1 MLRRYLP
8 QLVITPGVLL
18 VTAGVYGFIAF
29 TAAISLT
36 DSKILPS
43 YNFVGLRNYENL
55 FVLKA
60 WDIALANLVVFSLL
74 YIVICC
80 ALGLVLAI
88 LIDQKIRAESV
99 FRSIYLYPMALSFI
113 VTGTAWKWFL
123 DPGIGL
129 ESVMV
134 QIGWE
139 SFRFDWIKNRE
150 YALYT
155 IVVAAVWQTVGF
167 AMALFLAGLR
177 GIDSEI
183 LKAARVDGANKLQL
197 YWRIVIPQLG
207 YTFISVLV
215 ILVFNAI
222 RTYDL
227 VVVMT
232 SGGPGRATWLP
243 SFFMYQYTF
252 TRNQMG
258 IGAASAIMML
268 ALIAIFVVPY
278 FWWELK
284 GQGKPGRGHTN
295 EPKN

>member
-1 MLRRYLP
+1 MLKRYLP

-29 TAAISLT
+29 TAAISFT

-43 YNFVGLRNYENL
+43 YNFVGTRNYENL
-55 FVLKA
+55 FALKA
-60 WDIALANLVVFSLL
+60 WDIALGNLVVFSLL
-74 YIVICC
+74 YITICC
-80 ALGLVLAI
+80 ALGLLLAI
-88 LIDQKIRAESV
+88 LIDQKIRAEAV
-99 FRSIYLYPMALSFI
+99 FRSIYLYPMAVSFI

-129 ESVMV
+129 ESVMI
-134 QIGWE
+134 QLGWE
-139 SFRFDWIKNRE
+139 SFEFDWIKNRE

-155 IVVAAVWQTVGF
+155 IVIAAVWQTVGF

-177 GIDSEI
+177 GIDSEM
-183 LKAARVDGANKLQL
+183 LKAARVDGANKIQL
-197 YWRIVIPQLG
+197 YSRIIIPQLG
-207 YTFISVLV
+207 YTFVSVMV

-243 SFFMYQYTF
+243 SVFMYQYTF

-268 ALIAIFVVPY
+268 ALIAVFVIPY

-284 GQGKPGRGHTN
+284 GQGKR
-295 EPKN
+295 K

>member
-1 MLRRYLP
+1 MKRYLP
-8 QLVITPGVLL
+8 QIVISPGVIL
-18 VTAGVYGFIAF
+18 VLAGVYGFIAF

-43 YNFVGLRNYENL
+43 FNYVGFRNYENL
-55 FVLKA
+55 FKLKA
-60 WDIALANLVVFSLL
+60 FEIALENLAIFSVL
-74 YIVICC
+74 YIVICG
-80 ALGLVLAI
+80 ALGLLLAI
-88 LIDQKIRAESV
+88 LIDQKIRAESA

-113 VTGTAWKWFL
+113 VTGTAWKWVL

-129 ESVMV
+129 ESVMH
-134 QIGWE
+134 QLGWL
-139 SFRFDWIKNRE
+139 SFQFDWIKNRD

-155 IVVAAVWQTVGF
+155 IVIAAVWQTVGF
-167 AMALFLAGLR
+167 SMALFLAGLR
-177 GIDSEI
+177 GIDSEM
-183 LKAARVDGANKLQL
+183 LKAARVDGANQFQV
-197 YWRIVIPQLG
+197 YRRIIIPQLG
-207 YTFISVLV
+207 YTFVSVMV

-227 VVVMT
+227 IVVMT

-258 IGAASAIMML
+258 IGAASAIVML
-268 ALIAIFVVPY
+268 GLILIFVIPY

-284 GQGKPGRGHTN
+284 SQGKD
-295 EPKN
+295 K

>member
-1 MLRRYLP
+1 MLKRFLP
-8 QLVITPGVLL
+8 QIVIAPGVLL
-18 VTAGVYGFIAF
+18 VLAGVYGFIAF

-43 YNFVGLRNYENL
+43 FNYVGLRNYENL
-55 FVLKA
+55 FKLKA
-60 WDIALANLVVFSLL
+60 WDIALANLATFAVL
-74 YIVICC
+74 YIVICGL
-80 ALGLVLAI
+80 LGLLLAI

-113 VTGTAWKWFL
+113 VTGTAWKWVL

-129 ESVMV
+129 ESVMH
-134 QIGWE
+134 QLGWL
-139 SFRFDWIKNRE
+139 SFQFDWIKNRDF
-150 YALYT
+150 ALYT
-155 IVVAAVWQTVGF
+155 IVIAAVWQTVGF
-167 AMALFLAGLR
+167 SMALFLAGLR
-177 GIDSEI
+177 GIDSEM
-183 LKAARVDGANKLQL
+183 LKAARVDGANQIQM
-197 YWRIVIPQLG
+197 YWRIIIPQLG
-207 YTFISVLV
+207 YTFVSVMV

-227 VVVMT
+227 IIVMT

-243 SFFMYQYTF
+243 SIFMYQYTF

-268 ALIAIFVVPY
+268 ALILVFVIPY

-284 GQGKPGRGHTN
+284 SQGKQ
-295 EPKN
+295 K

>member
-1 MLRRYLP
+1 MKKYLP
-8 QLVITPGVLL
+8 QIVISPGVIL
-18 VTAGVYGFIAF
+18 VLAGVYGFIAF

-43 YNFVGLRNYENL
+43 FNYVGFRNYENL
-55 FVLKA
+55 FKLKA
-60 WDIALANLVVFSLL
+60 FEIALENLAIFSIL
-74 YIVICC
+74 YIVICG
-80 ALGLVLAI
+80 ALGLLLAI
-88 LIDQKIRAESV
+88 LIDQKIRAESA

-113 VTGTAWKWFL
+113 VTGTAWKWVL

-129 ESVMV
+129 ESVMH
-134 QIGWE
+134 QLGWL
-139 SFRFDWIKNRE
+139 SFRFDWIKNRD

-155 IVVAAVWQTVGF
+155 IVIAAVWQTVGF
-167 AMALFLAGLR
+167 SMALFLAGLR
-177 GIDSEI
+177 GIDSEM
-183 LKAARVDGANKLQL
+183 LKAARVDGANQFQV
-197 YWRIVIPQLG
+197 YRRIIIPQLG
-207 YTFISVLV
+207 YTFVSVMV

-227 VVVMT
+227 IVVMT

-258 IGAASAIMML
+258 IGAASAIVML
-268 ALIAIFVVPY
+268 GLILIFVIPY

-284 GQGKPGRGHTN
+284 SQGKD
-295 EPKN
+295 K

>member
-1 MLRRYLP
+1 MLKRYLP
-8 QLVITPGVLL
+8 QIVITPGTLL
-18 VTAGVYGFIAF
+18 VLAGVYGFIAF
-29 TAAISLT
+29 TAAISFT

-55 FVLKA
+55 FKLKA
-60 WDIALANLVVFSLL
+60 WDIAVSNLIIYSLL

-80 ALGLVLAI
+80 ALGLLLAI
-88 LIDQKIRAESV
+88 LIDQKIRAESA

-129 ESVMV
+129 ESVMH
-134 QIGWE
+134 QFGWE
-139 SFRFDWIKNRE
+139 SFQFSWIKDRE
-150 YALYT
+150 FALYT
-155 IVVAAVWQTVGF
+155 IVIAAVWQTVGF

-177 GIDSEI
+177 GIDSEM
-183 LKAARVDGANKLQL
+183 LKAARVDGANTFQV
-197 YWRIVIPQLG
+197 YWRIIIPQLG
-207 YTFISVLV
+207 YTFVSVMV

-227 VVVMT
+227 IVVMT
-232 SGGPGRATWLP
+232 NGGPGRATWLP
-243 SFFMYQYTF
+243 SVFMYQYTF

-268 ALIAIFVVPY
+268 ALIAVFVIPY

-284 GQGKPGRGHTN
+284 SQGKQ
-295 EPKN
+295 K

>member
-1 MLRRYLP
+1 MLKRYLP
-8 QLVITPGVLL
+8 QIVITPGVLL
-18 VTAGVYGFIAF
+18 VLAGVYGFIAF
-29 TAAISLT
+29 TAAISFT

-43 YNFVGLRNYENL
+43 YNFVGIRNYENL
-55 FVLKA
+55 FKLRA
-60 WDIALANLVVFSLL
+60 WDIAVENLIVFSLL
-74 YIVICC
+74 FIVVCC
-80 ALGLVLAI
+80 ALGLLLAI
-88 LIDQKIRAESV
+88 LIDQKIRAEGT

-129 ESVMV
+129 ESVV
-134 QIGWE
+134 HQFGWT
-139 SFRFDWIKNRE
+139 SFSFDWIKSRGH
-150 YALYT
+150 ALYT
-155 IVVAAVWQTVGF
+155 IVIAAVWQTVGF

-177 GIDSEI
+177 GIDGEM

-197 YWRIVIPQLG
+197 YVRIIIPQLV
-207 YTFISVLV
+207 YTFVSVLV

-243 SFFMYQYTF
+243 SIFMYQYTF

-258 IGAASAIMML
+258 IGAASAIVML
-268 ALIAIFVVPY
+268 AMIAVFVIPY
-278 FWWELK
+278 FWWELR
-284 GQGKPGRGHTN
+284 GQRKSR
-295 EPKN
+295 

>member
-1 MLRRYLP
+1 MLKRYLP
-8 QLVITPGVLL
+8 QIVLTPSVLL
-18 VTAGVYGFIAF
+18 VAAGVYGFIAF

-43 YNFVGLRNYENL
+43 YNFVGVRNYESL
-55 FVLKA
+55 FKLRA
-60 WDIALANLVVFSLL
+60 WDIALSNLLVFSVL
-74 YIVICC
+74 YIAVCC
-80 ALGLVLAI
+80 ALGLLLAV
-88 LIDQKIRAESV
+88 LIDQKIKAEGT

-129 ESVMV
+129 ESVMH
-134 QIGWE
+134 QFGWE
-139 SFRFDWIKNRE
+139 GFSFDWIKNRDF
-150 YALYT
+150 ALYT
-155 IVVAAVWQTVGF
+155 IVIAAVWQTVGF

-177 GIDSEI
+177 GIDSEM

-197 YWRIVIPQLG
+197 YWRIIIPQLG
-207 YTFISVLV
+207 YTFVSVLV

-268 ALIAIFVVPY
+268 ALIAVFVIPY

-284 GQGKPGRGHTN
+284 GQGKR
-295 EPKN
+295 K